1 MVAHH
6 KGGRMSNLRVEDND
20 MITAKEIMQEFNVS
34 YQIVNHYTNF
44 GLLPVIIKKANI
56 RYYDKSTIKARIK
69 KIRELTQQ
77 GYSLSLIRKKLVE
90 DVDIFDNVSS
100 GNQNIISHKV
110 KTQEQI

>member
-1 MVAHH
+1 MT
-6 KGGRMSNLRVEDND
+6 NIRVEEND
-20 MITAKEIMQEFNVS
+20 MITAKEIMREFNVS

-56 RYYDKSTIKARIK
+56 RYYDKNTIKGRIK

-90 DVDIFDNVSS
+90 DVDILEDITN
-100 GNQNIISHKV
+100 GNHGGLTPKV
-110 KTQEQI
+110 KTQEQT

>member
-1 MVAHH
+1 MT
-6 KGGRMSNLRVEDND
+6 NNRVEEND
-20 MITAKEIMQEFNVS
+20 MITAKEIMSEFNVS

-44 GLLPVIIKKANI
+44 GLLPVILKKANI
-56 RYYDKSTIKARIK
+56 RYYDKNTIKGRFR

-90 DVDIFDNVSS
+90 DEDILEDISN
-100 GNQNIISHKV
+100 GNQTIAVPKN

>member
-1 MVAHH
+1 
-6 KGGRMSNLRVEDND
+6 MSNIRAEEND
-20 MITAKEIMQEFNVS
+20 MITAKEIMREFNVS

-56 RYYDKSTIKARIK
+56 RYYDKNTIKGRIK

-90 DVDIFDNVSS
+90 DVDILEDMANGSNS
-100 GNQNIISHKV
+100 GLTPKV
-110 KTQEQI
+110 KTQEQT

>member
-1 MVAHH
+1 MP
-6 KGGRMSNLRVEDND
+6 NNRVEEND
-20 MITAKEIMQEFNVS
+20 MITAKEIMREFNVS

-56 RYYDKSTIKARIK
+56 RYYDKNTIKGRIK

-90 DVDIFDNVSS
+90 EVDVLEDITHNPESIVAP
-100 GNQNIISHKV
+100 KA
-110 KTQEQI
+110 QEPR